1 MDYWLDKLSDAQSTG
16 MVDDIRSGIDTAYF
30 EQKALSHDDYMRL
43 CKIASMAY
51 ILNVYREG
59 MHTLAKAL

>member
-1 MDYWLDKLSDAQSTG
+1 MDYWIDKLCEAQSTG

-30 EQKALSHDDYMRL
+30 KQRAMTHDDYMRL
-43 CKIASMAY
+43 SKIASMAY

-59 MHTLAKAL
+59 MHSIADVG